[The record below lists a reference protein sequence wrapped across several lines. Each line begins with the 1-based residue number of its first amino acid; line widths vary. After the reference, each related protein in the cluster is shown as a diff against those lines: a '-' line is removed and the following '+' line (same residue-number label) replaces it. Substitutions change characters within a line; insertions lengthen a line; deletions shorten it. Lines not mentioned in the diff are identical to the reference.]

1 MTVTVKVVVF
11 EDGKEVGATKIRYFE
26 GQDYV
31 VKIDTPDGVDAQ
43 VVRKAGVEA
52 AA

>member
-1 MTVTVKVVVF
+1 MSVTVKVIVL
-11 EDGKEVGATKIRYFE
+11 EDGQEVGEASVRYFE

-43 VVRKAGVEA
+43 VFGTAGQKVPS
-52 AA
+52 